1 MIDEDLEAILNDDK
15 ITVHIADD
23 HQILID
29 GVIAVL
35 GLEKDIEVVGYSL
48 NGQEVLDWFHE
59 HSADVLV
66 LDINMP
72 KIDGIEVLKKFQTF
86 EDVPNIVILS
96 SYDDVKLI
104 KEVLGMGAK
113 GFVPKKSAGEHI
125 VQAIRNVSKGQQY
138 FSEEVKEKMMKTL
151 MGKPIQDK
159 TSQEGLLMNSL
170 TRREY
175 QILKLIA
182 QQYTTKEIAEELHV
196 SDSTIETHR
205 KNLIKKVNV
214 KNSVGLAIFAMKNEI
229 I

>member
-1 MIDEDLEAILNDDK
+1 MINEDLEEFLDDK

-29 GVIAVL
+29 GVMAVL
-35 GLEKDIEVVGYSL
+35 GLERNIEVVGYSL
-48 NGQEVLDWFHE
+48 NGEQVLDWFQE

-72 KIDGIEVLKKFQTF
+72 ILDGLEVLKKFQEL
-86 EDVPNIVILS
+86 EDVPKIIILS
-96 SYDDVKLI
+96 SYDDIKLI
-104 KEVLGMGAK
+104 KEVLGMGAL

-125 VQAIRNVSKGQQY
+125 VKAIRNVFNGEQY
-138 FSEEVKEKMMKTL
+138 FSDEVKEKMMKTL
-151 MGKPIQDK
+151 MGKPMHDSGS
-159 TSQEGLLMNSL
+159 TEGMLINSL

-182 QQYTTKEIAEELHV
+182 QQYTTREIGDTLGISE
-196 SDSTIETHR
+196 STVETHR

-229 I
+229 V